1 MYEFLPLVSSW
12 QLECQRP
19 GSSAQIILP
28 LCVSALDF
36 PRPLPHS
43 PLTPCC
49 CDQTRSWPSAQAPH
63 SWAHSPHGPGA
74 RAAQAP
80 EFSVPRYVFALAPVI
95 SIPACTSITSK
106 SRSETRASQ
115 APSVDCWVSPWLR
128 LKCAAEKMLK
138 VSVLNVNRFQLC
150 GWPRGTELPSQWD
163 HCTFLSS

>member
-1 MYEFLPLVSSW
+1 MAA
-12 QLECQRP
+12 R
-19 GSSAQIILP
+19 
-28 LCVSALDF
+28 VSATWEFSPNYFAFVRICAGF
-36 PRPLPHS
+36 PSSSSTFTTDPLLLWPDPVVTFCSGS
-43 PLTPCC
+43 PQL
-49 CDQTRSWPSAQAPH
+49 
-63 SWAHSPHGPGA
+63 AHSPYGPGA

-138 VSVLNVNRFQLC
+138 VSVLNVNCFQLC
-150 GWPRGTELPSQWD
+150 RWPRGTELPSQWD